1 MTAVSLILLLSDI
14 LFYVFTREAFVYVIY
29 SNGLIIE
36 FHLVIF
42 SLVLTENQNKTK
54 SLKPKIN
61 FYRALIKRISA
72 LSEKSVI
79 RIKTI
84 RLNKLKSLLSADK
97 IIGSFGY
104 HAAISALLAYFYQ
117 KSKKLITEENA
128 LVLIPD
134 TNESSFVDIR
144 LSTELYNIV
153 FALLRLFFDLNKS
166 RRKGK
171 I

>member
-1 MTAVSLILLLSDI
+1 MQP
-14 LFYVFTREAFVYVIY
+14 FEQEFTPKMVYFRDDSKKKMGKYIW
-29 SNGLIIE
+29 NAKRCKRCQTL
-36 FHLVIF
+36 
-42 SLVLTENQNKTK
+42 ENQNKTK

-153 FALLRLFFDLNKS
+153 FALLRLFFDLSKS